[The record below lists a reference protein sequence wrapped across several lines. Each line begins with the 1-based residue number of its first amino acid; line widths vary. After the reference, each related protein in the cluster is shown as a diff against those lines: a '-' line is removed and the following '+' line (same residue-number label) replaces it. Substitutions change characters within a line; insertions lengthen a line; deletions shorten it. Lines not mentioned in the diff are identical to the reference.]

1 MELDSLEAYWDK
13 ESRKYL
19 NFSIETCSIDE
30 RVFEVEFENE
40 RNEKNL
46 ENFKFITMVA
56 SALGIIGL

>member
-1 MELDSLEAYWDK
+1 MELDSLEAYWEK

-19 NFSIETCSIDE
+19 NFSIETGFIDE

-46 ENFKFITMVA
+46 ENFKFITMVT